1 MSKLI
6 SRIIFLLTAI
16 AVTSLAI
23 AQDDPRHARHEV
35 MEGVGDAARPVGQM
49 LRGDAAFDAAVV
61 MSAVQTFADAAAMF
75 GDLFPEGSE
84 TGEDTR
90 AAPAIWEDRAGF
102 EKALGDFGAAAE
114 AALAAN
120 PGTFDE
126 ARPVLGPIFNTCR
139 NCHESY
145 RLEEEE

>member
-1 MSKLI
+1 MSKI
-6 SRIIFLLTAI
+6 MYRIIFLVTAI
-16 AVTSLAI
+16 AVTSLAN

-49 LRGDAAFDAAVV
+49 LRGDAEFDAEAV
-61 MSAVQTFADAAAMF
+61 MSAMQTFVEAAATF

-102 EKALGDFGAAAE
+102 DKDLADFGAAAQ
-114 AALAAN
+114 AVLDAN
-120 PGTFDE
+120 PGTLDE
-126 ARPVLGPIFNTCR
+126 ARPVLGPVFNTCR